1 MREKKGVPTCQCT
14 NQPFDTTDVDVRMNN
29 SYKTIYAMASI
40 LRCEYC
46 CLVHVKKV
54 YCVVQV
60 LSHKCMV
67 EYRLKLIFI

>member
-1 MREKKGVPTCQCT
+1 MSLSFPNVTCH
-14 NQPFDTTDVDVRMNN
+14 M
-29 SYKTIYAMASI
+29 SLSAMSHVVSNE
-40 LRCEYC
+40 LGTRCEYC